1 MEMEIY
7 IYIYIWGIAVIQINA
22 ITFNQFYTF
31 DMLIFIVV
39 NYLVY
44 SLDYFRL

>member
-7 IYIYIWGIAVIQINA
+7 IYIYIWGIAVMQNNA

-39 NYLVY
+39 DYLVY